1 MLNRKNSIEEEKE
14 EKKMKTIE
22 KAKQAKRSESVQMT
36 QDEMDASFFGLNHGN
51 SKQQDDSL
59 FSK

>member
-22 KAKQAKRSESVQMT
+22 KAKQAKRSESVLMT
-36 QDEMDASFFGLNHGN
+36 QDEMDASLFGLNNGN